1 GEQDQQEGEQDQQ
14 QTPGSSGG
22 TQTENSNEKPEG
34 HHGMGSSADGQ
45 EPRAMTEEEAEKML
59 QAVRDRDLK
68 RRYEKLRKTQ
78 RYYQPVDR
86 DW

>member
-1 GEQDQQEGEQDQQ
+1 MPTAQEGEH
-14 QTPGSSGG
+14 PHSM
-22 TQTENSNEKPEG
+22 TQ
-34 HHGMGSSADGQ
+34 
-45 EPRAMTEEEAEKML
+45 EEAEKML

>member
-1 GEQDQQEGEQDQQ
+1 
-14 QTPGSSGG
+14 
-22 TQTENSNEKPEG
+22 
-34 HHGMGSSADGQ
+34 
-45 EPRAMTEEEAEKML
+45 MTKEEAEKML

-78 RYYQPVDR
+78 RYYQRVDR

>member
-1 GEQDQQEGEQDQQ
+1 MI
-14 QTPGSSGG
+14 
-22 TQTENSNEKPEG
+22 NWG
-34 HHGMGSSADGQ
+34 HKSQ
-45 EPRAMTEEEAEKML
+45 EEAEKML